1 MICNSDKLYCG
12 FQAWKTS
19 PSTFDQYK
27 DHFYEESD
35 GEINMAFGKWINE
48 GAGFKVYVEWYHHP
62 SYEAGRSAPGV
73 FDDSILEKLN
83 QNFGTLTVQDMDD
96 MEYDSDSDETNDRK
110 LMKMASNCWN
120 FSNQQPQAETGS
132 KRIRS
137 EESQYFGDRRSFAEN
152 PTALSF
158 ETKYPTDSPVECMM
172 QMYQNDEKI
181 YQPSVMTETQNE
193 TNENNE
199 TPNENKE
206 THETMLVSPLV
217 ARFSTSEQ
225 FMPITKMEDSDFW
238 NKLPELGSLS
248 GELCNQK
255 RQTFCS
261 IWEMPRIDVSF

>member
-48 GAGFKVYVEWYHHP
+48 GAGFKAYVEWYHHP

-120 FSNQQPQAETGS
+120 FSNYLEIESPAIGS

-137 EESQYFGDRRSFAEN
+137 EES
-152 PTALSF
+152 
-158 ETKYPTDSPVECMM
+158 ECMM
-172 QMYQNDEKI
+172 KMSIPEIQNDENI
-181 YQPSVMTETQNE
+181 YQPAVMTEKQNE